1 MRHQRASICILITLL
16 GATLTFGVV
25 AAAQFEPQEVAAR
38 HASISVG
45 LIPDEAGIT
54 MDNVFNLLS
63 YQGLL
68 RAESELGVVGTVY
81 TPTSPTD
88 YEPMLQQCVDDGNDL
103 CISVGF
109 GFTDATMNAAS
120 NNPGTDF
127 SIVDV
132 EYEQYTANLRGMAF
146 SNSEAGY
153 LAGALAG
160 LMTESD
166 QIGTIGATWG
176 GIHIPSVEEFVEGY
190 NNGAQCSNSTV
201 EVLVEYANTFSE
213 PELGATIA
221 QDMIGQGADV
231 IFAAAGPTGSGAVL
245 TTTQSGEWAIG
256 VDTDNYYTLFGNGAV
271 DGSDK
276 LLSSA
281 MKHIDN
287 AVFGTISDVVSD
299 TFTSGT
305 LVYDLALEGVGLA
318 PFHEADP
325 FVPQS
330 VRDQLDLVEQGII
343 SGTIDI
349 ADDCRGLYY
358 LFLPLT
364 MQSNN

>member
-1 MRHQRASICILITLL
+1 MRHQRTSICILITLL
-16 GATLTFGVV
+16 GTLLTFGVV
-25 AAAQFEPQEVAAR
+25 AAAQFHPQVEAAR
-38 HASISVG
+38 HAGISVG

-54 MDNVFNLLS
+54 MDNVYNLLS

-88 YEPMLQQCVDDGNDL
+88 YEPMLQQCADDGNDL

-109 GFTDATMNAAS
+109 GFTDPTMNAAS
-120 NNPGTDF
+120 NNPETDF
-127 SIVDV
+127 SIIDV
-132 EYEQYTANLRGMAF
+132 EYEQYTANLRGMVF

-160 LMTESD
+160 LMTKSD
-166 QIGTIGATWG
+166 KVGTIGG
-176 GIHIPSVEEFVEGY
+176 MQIPVVVEFMEGY
-190 NNGAQCSNSTV
+190 QNGAQCNNTDV
-201 EVLVEYANTFSE
+201 EVLAEYAGTFVG
-213 PELGATIA
+213 PQGASIA

-231 IFAAAGPTGSGAVL
+231 IFAPAGPTGSGAVL

-256 VDTDNYYTLFGNGAV
+256 VDTDQYVTLFDNGTV

-343 SGTIDI
+343 NGSLDI
-349 ADDCRGLYY
+349 TDDCRGLYY

-364 MQSNN
+364 LQSNN